1 MKNTRFIALGGVLTA
16 LNIIILYM
24 SVLLHFNKLFF
35 LFITSC
41 IVVTS
46 IIITDKKTAFIS
58 YVATALLSLFLLSA
72 NIGVAIVYILIFGAY
87 PFIKLFLE
95 GCRNAPI
102 EFLLKLLYINSGVLI
117 SFLLYSKLF
126 ADIFTFK
133 FSVFILIIVLQ
144 ILFIVYD
151 YALTTYVVFITK
163 KFKPL
168 IKKQ

>member
-1 MKNTRFIALGGVLTA
+1 MAFGGVLTA

-24 SVLLHFNKLFF
+24 SAVLHFNKLFF
-35 LFITSC
+35 LFIASC

-46 IIITDKKTAFIS
+46 IIMTDKKTALIS
-58 YVATALLSLFLLSA
+58 YVATSLLSFFLLSA

-95 GCRNAPI
+95 SCRNAPI
-102 EFLLKLLYINSGVLI
+102 EFLLKLLYINLGILI

-126 ADIFTFK
+126 ADIFAFK
-133 FSVFILIIVLQ
+133 FSVLIVIIVLQ
-144 ILFIVYD
+144 LLFIVYD

-163 KFKPL
+163 KFKIL
-168 IKKQ
+168 KKKQ